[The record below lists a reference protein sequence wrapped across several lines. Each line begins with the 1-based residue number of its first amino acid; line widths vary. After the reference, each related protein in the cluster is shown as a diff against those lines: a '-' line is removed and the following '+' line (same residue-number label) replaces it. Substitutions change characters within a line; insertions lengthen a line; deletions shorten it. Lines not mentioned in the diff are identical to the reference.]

1 MRRLIAGATAALL
14 VVAFASFPTVTIQA
28 AEKTVTGTVAAV
40 SSSSLTIKGK
50 DAEVKLVV
58 DGKTRIIGP
67 GAGTKTAEM
76 KKEDKSPQITDF
88 VKVGDQV
95 TAKYD
100 DKTNHADEV
109 RLSKPVPKK

>member
-14 VVAFASFPTVTIQA
+14 IVAFASLPSATLQA
-28 AEKTVTGTVAAV
+28 AEKTVSGTVAAV
-40 SSSSLTIKGK
+40 SSSSITIKGK
-50 DAEVKLVV
+50 EAEVKLVV
-58 DGKTRIIGP
+58 DSKTRIIGT
-67 GAGTKTAEM
+67 GAGTKTAQM

-88 VKVGDQV
+88 VKTGDQV

-100 DKTNHADEV
+100 DKTNRADEV